1 MQSTRNKKRQLRGPR
16 PKKVRTESYEE
27 VTGVITSVE
36 ENQCKGPNSGF
47 IKLVSAEGEFILV
60 TREEAMLS
68 ETIKNML
75 NGPCEVKADEIN
87 KIKFK
92 KIKFRHLQIVHR
104 YMTYKLERLKNIS
117 VAEEFKFEKK
127 DALEM
132 CFIADFLGI

>member
-1 MQSTRNKKRQLRGPR
+1 MQSTKNKKRQLRGPR

-75 NGPCEVKADEIN
+75 NGPC
-87 KIKFK
+87 KIKEDEVNEVQFK
-92 KIKFRHLQIVHR
+92 QIKFRYLQILHE
-104 YMTYKLERLKNIS
+104 YIKYRLKRLKKS
-117 VAEEFKFEKK
+117 PDAGKFEFEDE

-132 CFIADFLGI
+132 YFIAKFLCI